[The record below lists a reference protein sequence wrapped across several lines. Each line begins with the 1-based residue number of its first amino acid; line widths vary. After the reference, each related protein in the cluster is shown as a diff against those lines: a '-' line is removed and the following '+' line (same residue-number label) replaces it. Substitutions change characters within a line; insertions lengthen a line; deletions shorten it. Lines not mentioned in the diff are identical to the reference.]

1 MKRQVVRAESKE
13 FSFLSDF
20 NSLALIA
27 PLTTPTSLRVWMG
40 LFNNSR
46 IFLIIFCCHYFS
58 SKCLSC
64 SNKVF
69 VFIVMFTGM
78 LYSIC
83 TKPLSL
89 SLLLQG
95 WGLVPK
101 RELFCNCV
109 WEPLKVYPWR
119 YVFVCL
125 IIFKSSKWKIEGMY
139 YEIFITLLI
148 YEISEISNKPNL
160 WFLGLDI
167 KGYINRHVTDT
178 FKVEAN

>member
-13 FSFLSDF
+13 FSFLSDS

-46 IFLIIFCCHYFS
+46 IFLIICCHYFS

-89 SLLLQG
+89 RLLLQG
-95 WGLVPK
+95 WGLVQK

-139 YEIFITLLI
+139 YEIFKTLLI
-148 YEISEISNKPNL
+148 YEISKISNKPNL